1 VLASVAQLTSVADKE
16 ANRGAARAAVRRA
29 AEAGSRL
36 VVLPEAAQWPF
47 GEPTSDLTAPAE
59 PLDGPYVEALAQ
71 VASETG
77 VTAVAGMF
85 EPSGDPQR
93 VFNTVVAV
101 GPGGLL
107 GAYRKLHLFD
117 ALGWRESGRVA
128 PGDPAAD
135 RLVFPVDGLRCG
147 VMTCYDL
154 RFPEMARSLVDA
166 GATALVLPAYWV
178 AGPGKAEI
186 WELLVRARAVENTA
200 YVLAA
205 AQPGPGA
212 CGRSMVVD
220 PAGDV
225 WASAAVDGEE
235 LLTAELSPEHLRSV
249 RASMPVLAHR
259 RFTVQP
265 R

>member
-1 VLASVAQLTSVADKE
+1 MADKE
-16 ANRGAARAAVRRA
+16 ANRGTTAAAVRRA
-29 AEAGSRL
+29 AEAGARL

-47 GEPTSDLTAPAE
+47 GEPTSDLAGSAE
-59 PLDGPYVEALAQ
+59 SLDGPFVEALVQ
-71 VASETG
+71 VASKTG

-85 EPSGDPQR
+85 EPSGPHR

-117 ALGWRESGRVA
+117 ALGWRESDRVT
-128 PGDPAAD
+128 PGDVAAH
-135 RLVFPVDGLRCG
+135 RLVFPVDGLMCG

-200 YVLAA
+200 YVLAS

-220 PAGDV
+220 PAGELL
-225 WASAAVDGEE
+225 ASAPADGED
-235 LLTAELSPEHLRSV
+235 LLTADLSPEHLARV

-265 R
+265 RR